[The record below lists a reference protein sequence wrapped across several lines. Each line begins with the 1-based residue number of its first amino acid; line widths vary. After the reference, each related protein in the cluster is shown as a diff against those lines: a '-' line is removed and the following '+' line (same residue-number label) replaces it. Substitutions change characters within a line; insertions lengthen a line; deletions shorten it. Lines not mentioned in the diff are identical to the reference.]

1 MVSHDAYGLSS
12 IRWKRYLYQSKY
24 LCVSMQYV
32 AVMLDLSQ
40 LKYVQ
45 YITKLNGKMKKKLN
59 YRYWVVYII
68 VEILTVCTFYHT
80 IVIRTH

>member
-45 YITKLNGKMKKKLN
+45 YITKLNGKMKKM
-59 YRYWVVYII
+59 
-68 VEILTVCTFYHT
+68 
-80 IVIRTH
+80 